1 MKKIIIVVLCLFV
14 SGFSLI
20 ANPVGKEKAVEI
32 ARSFFRQSSP
42 DKLKMAEFSNNRIS
56 KARDKNENTPFFII
70 NNEDGG
76 FVIVS
81 NTTST
86 VPILAYSYNN
96 TFDQEAVPENLQE
109 WMEKVS
115 AIIIE
120 RDIEPTPGITK
131 VWKQYANRQFKVAT
145 PVVKLETAQWNQGAP
160 FNNQC
165 PEVDGERCVTGCV
178 STALA
183 IVMRYWEW
191 PNAGIGTL
199 PKYSYSPEKGE
210 GYDPDLGWIEG
221 AYHGGG
227 YELGEEYNWDA
238 MPLDHYD
245 QFDATQ
251 QQAVSHL
258 MKDCGNLLQT
268 VYSVAF
274 GSGAA
279 FRNAEKIKQ
288 YFNYDKAFTLCSA
301 MDYTYD
307 EWTSLLKKELDE
319 GRPILSAGGLH
330 AYVIDGYDD
339 DGYFSIN
346 WGWGGH
352 DNGYYIIDPY
362 YDDSW
367 GGDSIYQYF
376 ITQEAYIGLKPDA
389 GGEYKYLLQWYAG
402 DKYLSIQNNH
412 YELSKPFELSNV
424 FIQIRNPQ
432 SESGT
437 YYYGDYVA
445 AILNQSGE
453 IKSFISN
460 PQPLNSFTSSENIT
474 CQIDEAPNPGDYITI
489 LFRSKGT
496 STWERVLA
504 HTYSNNARIYLN
516 ESERL
521 DENTTITINPNER
534 QFKRGNI
541 DITTKLMTVKT
552 MNGTS
557 FAIYRSNGTLVDY
570 IEDFNI
576 GWLHVESDEDST
588 HSCIVHYIFLSN
600 LEPGTYTIVLN
611 HSLQHKEITFSL

>member
-1 MKKIIIVVLCLFV
+1 M
-14 SGFSLI
+14 
-20 ANPVGKEKAVEI
+20 
-32 ARSFFRQSSP
+32 
-42 DKLKMAEFSNNRIS
+42 
-56 KARDKNENTPFFII
+56 
-70 NNEDGG
+70 
-76 FVIVS
+76 
-81 NTTST
+81 
-86 VPILAYSYNN
+86 
-96 TFDQEAVPENLQE
+96 
-109 WMEKVS
+109 
-115 AIIIE
+115 
-120 RDIEPTPGITK
+120 
-131 VWKQYANRQFKVAT
+131 
-145 PVVKLETAQWNQGAP
+145 
-160 FNNQC
+160 
-165 PEVDGERCVTGCV
+165 
-178 STALA
+178 
-183 IVMRYWEW
+183 
-191 PNAGIGTL
+191 
-199 PKYSYSPEKGE
+199 
-210 GYDPDLGWIEG
+210 
-221 AYHGGG
+221 
-227 YELGEEYNWDA
+227 
-238 MPLDHYD
+238 
-245 QFDATQ
+245 
-251 QQAVSHL
+251 
-258 MKDCGNLLQT
+258 
-268 VYSVAF
+268 
-274 GSGAA
+274 
-279 FRNAEKIKQ
+279 
-288 YFNYDKAFTLCSA
+288 
-301 MDYTYD
+301 
-307 EWTSLLKKELDE
+307 
-319 GRPILSAGGLH
+319 
-330 AYVIDGYDD
+330 
-339 DGYFSIN
+339 
-346 WGWGGH
+346 
-352 DNGYYIIDPY
+352 
-362 YDDSW
+362 
-367 GGDSIYQYF
+367 
-376 ITQEAYIGLKPDA
+376 
-389 GGEYKYLLQWYAG
+389 
-402 DKYLSIQNNH
+402 
-412 YELSKPFELSNV
+412 SNV